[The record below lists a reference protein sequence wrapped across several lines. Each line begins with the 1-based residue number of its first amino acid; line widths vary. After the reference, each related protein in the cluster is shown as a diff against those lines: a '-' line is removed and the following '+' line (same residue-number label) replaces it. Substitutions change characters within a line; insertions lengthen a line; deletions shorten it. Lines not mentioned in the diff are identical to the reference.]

1 MKQDTICCYCIS
13 KCMMEGGGG
22 GGGGG
27 GDIEESLHA
36 CINRAR
42 LTACEVGIFS
52 ITKYLPNCWTL
63 KVKIKHL
70 AQELL

>member
-1 MKQDTICCYCIS
+1 MQEEGLINETRYHLLLLHKQVHD
-13 KCMMEGGGG
+13 GGGG
-22 GGGGG
+22 
-27 GDIEESLHA
+27 IEESLHA

>member
-22 GGGGG
+22 G
-27 GDIEESLHA
+27 IEKSLHA

-42 LTACEVGIFS
+42 LTACGGGIFS